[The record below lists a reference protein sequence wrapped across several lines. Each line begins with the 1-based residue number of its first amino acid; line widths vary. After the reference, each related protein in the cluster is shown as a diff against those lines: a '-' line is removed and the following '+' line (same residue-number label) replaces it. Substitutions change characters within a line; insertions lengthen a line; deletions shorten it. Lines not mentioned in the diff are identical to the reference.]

1 MSNGWMIRAGEQ
13 GRLFD
18 EFEKNNVVA
27 IGWGRLGSIKNY
39 KTQDEIYSKYEKT
52 FDASKPS
59 RTANAAAIIY
69 KFYNAIKQGDTLIS
83 YSPERREY
91 LIGEDLGEY
100 LYQENLVTDYPNL
113 RKVKWLGYVKR
124 DLLKTSTK
132 NSLGSTLTMFSLN
145 DDVIKELRAAINQ
158 QESSPV
164 IVAMPDELDD
174 LTRLKDDTVE
184 RSLELIK
191 DKINHLDPEEMEQLV
206 AAILRGMGFK
216 TKVSPKGSDRNVDI
230 FASPDGLGL
239 ETPRIKVEVKHRNG
253 QMGAKEIRSFIGA
266 LREGDRGLF
275 VSTGGYSKDARYE
288 AERANISVTLLT
300 LDDLAH
306 LIVDNYDSFDTEGRA
321 LIPLVR
327 IYWPAA

>member
-18 EFEKNNVVA
+18 EYEKHNVVA
-27 IGWGRLGSIKNY
+27 IGWQKIGNIKNY
-39 KTQDEIYSKYEKT
+39 KTQSDIYSAYEKS
-52 FDASKPS
+52 FDNSKPS
-59 RTANAAAIIY
+59 KTANAAAIIY
-69 KFYNAIKQGDTLIS
+69 KFCNAVKQGDTLIS

-100 LYQENLVTDYPNL
+100 FYQENLVTDYPNL

-132 NSLGSTLTMFSLN
+132 NSLGSTLTMFSLS
-145 DDVIKELRAAINQ
+145 DDVIKELRGAINQ
-158 QESSPV
+158 QESSPAV
-164 IVAMPDELDD
+164 VAVLDELDD
-174 LTRLKDDTVE
+174 LSRLKDDTVE

-191 DKINHLDPEEMEQLV
+191 DKISHLDADEMEELV
-206 AAILRGMGFK
+206 AAILRAMGFK

-306 LIVDNYDSFDTEGRA
+306 LIVDNYDSFDIEGRA

-327 IYWPAA
+327 IYWPAS